1 MLDINRFFFW
11 HLANFLILIWL
22 LNIILFKPL
31 FRIFDERKKLID
43 GSLEN
48 AKELAK
54 KKDALMTQI
63 DAKLAEA
70 KEEAKSIS
78 EGFRKEGSELH
89 KHALEVAQK
98 DAEEMNKLA
107 KAKLQASVQKAKDG
121 LRTDIE
127 AFSGKIVEKMLGA

>member
-22 LNIILFKPL
+22 LNIILFKPI
-31 FRIFDERKKLID
+31 FRIFEERSKLID

-48 AKELAK
+48 AKELANE
-54 KKDALMTQI
+54 KDAILAKI
-63 DAKLAEA
+63 DEKLATA
-70 KEEAKSIS
+70 KEEAKSIN
-78 EGFRKEGSELH
+78 EAFRKEGSEVH

-98 DAEEMNKLA
+98 DAEEMNKVA

-121 LRTDIE
+121 LRNEIE
-127 AFSGKIVEKMLGA
+127 AFSGKIVEKMLGV